1 MTASDKL
8 KYFYEVISSS
18 SDCFDEVD
26 NYVSVDCKARVGE
39 TSIPI
44 GLEGMRQHLI
54 DVRKTYPDMK
64 LRVLRQFVD
73 HDYVISEVVMEGTHL
88 GKWLD
93 IEPTGKKLQITA
105 VNIDKMTD
113 GKIIEH
119 GGAAS
124 VFDAFWS
131 EKIIRAW
138 ND

>member
-1 MTASDKL
+1 MTASDKI

-18 SDCFDEVD
+18 DSRYGELD
-26 NYVSVDCKARVGE
+26 NYVSANCTAKVGE

-64 LRVLRQFVD
+64 LRVVRQFAE
-73 HDYVISEVVMEGTHL
+73 HDYVISEVIMEGTHL
-88 GKWLD
+88 GEWLG
-93 IEPTGKKLQITA
+93 IKPTGRKLQISA
-105 VNIDKMTD
+105 VNIDKIID

-119 GGAAS
+119 GGAAN
-124 VFDAFWS
+124 VFDTFWS
-131 EKIIRAW
+131 AKIIRSW

>member
-1 MTASDKL
+1 MTASEKI
-8 KYFYEVISSS
+8 KYFYEVISSTS
-18 SDCFDEVD
+18 NRFDEVD
-26 NYVSVDCKARVGE
+26 NYVSTDCTAKVGE

-64 LRVLRQFVD
+64 LRVIRQFVD
-73 HDYVISEVVMEGTHL
+73 HDYVISEVIMEGTHL
-88 GKWLD
+88 GEWLG
-93 IEPTGKKLQITA
+93 IKPTGKKLQIA
-105 VNIDKMTD
+105 GINIDKIKE

-124 VFDAFWS
+124 VFDTFWS
-131 EKIIRAW
+131 EKIIKAW